1 MTQSRIVE
9 RLSLITI
16 SIYII
21 YTFWYQ
27 YFFSPVSGFLNLVGV
42 VMLLLSVIK
51 IQTNLNFYN
60 RILAV
65 GGFIIYCMINGLIFS
80 NNVSLSM
87 ELLTQIVKY
96 CIPLYAIYIYIQ
108 SDEKRFDEIMQIVI
122 LACGLLAISSFFKSM
137 YTLTYAAGIIN
148 EGGLNA
154 NVFSSYMMLGVI
166 SCTFILTKSN
176 GLKKYALYVLLVTI
190 IIAQLNAASRRGILI
205 CIFIVLAYF
214 HTIITVRSKQ
224 GIVSK
229 MLTVFLVISIIFI
242 IANEFSALSSSF
254 LGIQRLQG
262 LYTGG
267 DVRRNYYHHAATEL
281 FKKSPLFGKGLGAVS
296 NEIGMYSHSFYY
308 ELLACTGFAGTAIM
322 LIYIIRELICFGKNS
337 LKRFIKDSEIR
348 VYSRLMF
355 WYTCAILICGVAVV
369 MIYDSYFYV
378 ILSILACSMNVLM
391 ERINCYKQEI

>member
-1 MTQSRIVE
+1 MRQ
-9 RLSLITI
+9 L
-16 SIYII
+16 
-21 YTFWYQ
+21 
-27 YFFSPVSGFLNLVGV
+27 
-42 VMLLLSVIK
+42 
-51 IQTNLNFYN
+51 
-60 RILAV
+60 
-65 GGFIIYCMINGLIFS
+65 
-80 NNVSLSM
+80 
-87 ELLTQIVKY
+87 
-96 CIPLYAIYIYIQ
+96 
-108 SDEKRFDEIMQIVI
+108 
-122 LACGLLAISSFFKSM
+122 
-137 YTLTYAAGIIN
+137 
-148 EGGLNA
+148 
-154 NVFSSYMMLGVI
+154 
-166 SCTFILTKSN
+166 
-176 GLKKYALYVLLVTI
+176 LKKLGRDSFIYLCL
-190 IIAQLNAASRRGILI
+190 AS
-205 CIFIVLAYF
+205 
-214 HTIITVRSKQ
+214 VR
-224 GIVSK
+224 I
-229 MLTVFLVISIIFI
+229 TVFLVISIIFI

-267 DVRRNYYHHAATEL
+267 DVRRNYYHHAAIEL